1 MLSFFMIFKSRSSDP
16 ARNRQVKY
24 NGVQREWSDIVGLL
38 MIKDDG
44 TAKEMQTKR
53 DSIGITTT
61 YERPSIPYTI
71 RPPAR
76 VPIVTAPK
84 PPQKLRIPTS
94 FTASLLNQSPL
105 IRVCCV
111 SNSEFS
117 DFSAAEISKR
127 KTPLA

>member
-1 MLSFFMIFKSRSSDP
+1 M
-16 ARNRQVKY
+16 
-24 NGVQREWSDIVGLL
+24 GLL
-38 MIKDDG
+38 MIKDDV
-44 TAKEMQTKR
+44 TAKEMQIKR

-61 YERPSIPYTI
+61 YERPSVPYTI

-127 KTPLA
+127 KTLLA